1 LRIWWRGIPALAH
14 TKLSHLLHSLSFP
27 ELTDVPQ
34 ALRTFESTLE
44 LTAGTV
50 LKLYIPLRIDKEESG
65 LSPLKRQTEI
75 RCQCEPAEL
84 SSSSGYNALSYV
96 WGDAAITQPI
106 TLNGFPVRVTTNLW
120 HASVRLRARPGTS
133 HLLIDALCLDQSS
146 TEGKSN
152 QIPLIGKIYSQAE
165 KVLIWIDEEEE
176 ESGAEWP

>member
-1 LRIWWRGIPALAH
+1 IRLVAIEAPDDP
-14 TKLSHLLHSLSFP
+14 S
-27 ELTDVPQ
+27 
-34 ALRTFESTLE
+34 
-44 LTAGTV
+44 
-50 LKLYIPLRIDKEESG
+50 
-65 LSPLKRQTEI
+65 TEI

-106 TLNGFPVRVTTNLW
+106 TLNGFPIRVTTNLW
-120 HASVRLRARPGTS
+120 HALVRLLTRPRAC
-133 HLLIDALCLDQSS
+133 HLWIDALCIDQSS

-176 ESGAEWP
+176 DS